1 MGDTG
6 VVTRFAP
13 SPTGMLHLGGA
24 RTALFNWLYARHHEG
39 SFRLRLEDTD
49 RKRSTPEAL
58 AAIVDGLAWLG
69 LDWDGEIV
77 RQSERRERHAA
88 IAHGLLAAGK
98 AYRCY
103 CTPEELAD
111 MRAAAR
117 AAGRAA
123 LYDGRWRTR
132 DAAEAPPGIDPVVR
146 FRAPQAGETAID
158 DLVQG
163 PVRIDNAT
171 LDDMVLLRADGT
183 PTYMLSVVVDD
194 HDMGISHAIRGDDH
208 LTNAFR
214 QTQLFR
220 ALDWEAPAYAHIPLI
235 HGPDGAK
242 LSKRHGAVAVGAYA
256 DLGIL
261 PAAMRNALLRLGWS
275 HGDDEIIDTA
285 QAIAWFDLDAV
296 NRGAAR
302 FDMEKLKSL
311 NGHYIRASADSAL
324 LAAVEQELAARYPA
338 AAEEAAT
345 DEGRRRIAALLPEA
359 KARAKTLVEL
369 ADSLAFLFCDPQI
382 TMTDKAARLLDYE
395 AQARLGRLADV
406 LETLAAWDEAAL
418 EGAVRAFADDEA
430 IKLGAIAQP
439 LRAAL
444 TGAHASPGIF
454 AVMAALGRD
463 ETTVRLNAVVVIGEQ
478 KAEGKEQVMSH
489 AGAEDPGRNE
499 R

>member
-1 MGDTG
+1 MG

-24 RTALFNWLYARHHEG
+24 RTALFNWLYARHHGG

-49 RKRSTPEAL
+49 RKRSTPEAV
-58 AAIVDGLAWLG
+58 AAIVDGLDWLG
-69 LDWDGEIV
+69 LDWDGAIV
-77 RQSERRERHAA
+77 RQSEHRERHAEVA
-88 IAHGLLAAGK
+88 RRLLAGGG

-103 CTPEELAD
+103 CTPEELAA
-111 MRAAAR
+111 MRAEAR
-117 AAGRAA
+117 AAGRSA
-123 LYDGRWRTR
+123 LYDGRWRDR
-132 DAAEAPPGIDPVVR
+132 DPAQAPPGVDPVIR
-146 FRAPQAGETAID
+146 FRAPREGETVLG

-163 PVRIDNAT
+163 PVRIDNAA

-194 HDMGISHAIRGDDH
+194 HDMGITHAIRGDDH

-220 ALDWEAPAYAHIPLI
+220 ALDWEPPAYAHIPLI

-256 DLGIL
+256 DIGIL

-275 HGDDEIIDTA
+275 HGDDEIIDTD
-285 QAIAWFDLDAV
+285 QAIRWFDLDAV

-302 FDMEKLKSL
+302 FDMEKLQSL
-311 NGHYIRASADSAL
+311 NGHYIRESADSAL
-324 LAAVEQELAARYPA
+324 LAEIEPRLAANHPA
-338 AAEEAAT
+338 AAT
-345 DEGRRRIAALLPEA
+345 DEGRGRILALMPEA
-359 KARAKTLVEL
+359 KTRAKTLVEL
-369 ADSLAFLFCDPQI
+369 ADSLAFLFHEPPLA
-382 TMTDKAARLLDYE
+382 MTPKAERLLDIE
-395 AQARLGRLADV
+395 AQARLGALFCM
-406 LETLAAWDEAAL
+406 LEELDGWDEAGL
-418 EGAVRAFADDEA
+418 EGAVRAFAEDEGVG
-430 IKLGAIAQP
+430 LGKIAQP

-444 TGAHASPGIF
+444 TGSHASPGIF
-454 AVMAALGRD
+454 AVMAALGRK
-463 ETTVRLNAVVVIGEQ
+463 ETLVRLHAVMVIAGDRTATGEHV
-478 KAEGKEQVMSH
+478 ASS

>member
-1 MGDTG
+1 MS

-24 RTALFNWLYARHHEG
+24 RTALFNWLYARHHG
-39 SFRLRLEDTD
+39 GTFRLRLEDTD
-49 RKRSTPEAL
+49 RKRSTPEAI

-69 LDWDGEIV
+69 LDWNGEIV
-77 RQSERRERHAA
+77 RQSARRQRHVK
-88 IAHGLLAAGK
+88 IAHGLLAAGG

-103 CTPEELAD
+103 CTLEELEA
-111 MRAAAR
+111 MRAQAR
-117 AAGRAA
+117 AQGRAA
-123 LYDGRWRTR
+123 LYDGRWRDR
-132 DAAEAPPGIDPVVR
+132 DEAEAPPGVAPVIR
-146 FRAPQAGETAID
+146 FRAPQEGETIIS
-158 DLVQG
+158 DLVQRH
-163 PVRIDNAT
+163 VKIDNSA

-194 HDMGISHAIRGDDH
+194 HDMGITHAIRGDDH

-220 ALDWEAPAYAHIPLI
+220 ALGWQPPAYAHIPLI

-242 LSKRHGAVAVGAYA
+242 LSKRHGAVAVGDYA
-256 DLGIL
+256 ELGIL

-285 QAIAWFDLDAV
+285 QAIAWFDLGAV

-302 FDMEKLKSL
+302 FDMEKLQSL
-311 NGHYIRASADSAL
+311 NGHYIRESADSEL
-324 LAAVEQELAARYPA
+324 LADVVQRLASRYPL
-338 AAEEAAT
+338 AAT
-345 DEGRRRIAALLPEA
+345 DGGRRRIAALLPEA

-369 ADSLAFLFCDPQI
+369 ADSLAFLLSDRPLA
-382 TMTDKAARLLDYE
+382 MTPKAARLLGDAGSE
-395 AQARLGRLADV
+395 ARARLARLK
-406 LETLAAWDEAAL
+406 AAL
-418 EGAVRAFADDEA
+418 EDREGWEEASLETAVRAFAEDEDV
-430 IKLGAIAQP
+430 KLGAIAQP

-463 ETTVRLNAVVVIGEQ
+463 ETLARLADAGE
-478 KAEGKEQVMSH
+478 
-489 AGAEDPGRNE
+489 PGRKE

>member
-1 MGDTG
+1 MS

-24 RTALFNWLYARHHEG
+24 RTALFNWLYARHRGG

-58 AAIVDGLAWLG
+58 AAIIDGLTWLG

-77 RQSERRERHAA
+77 HQFARRQRHAA
-88 IAHGLLAAGK
+88 VAHDLLAAGG

-103 CTPEELAD
+103 CTPEELEA
-111 MRAAAR
+111 MRAEAR

-123 LYDGRWRTR
+123 LYDGRWRDR
-132 DAAEAPPGIDPVVR
+132 DEAEAPPGVDPVIR
-146 FRAPQAGETAID
+146 FRAPQAGETVIS

-163 PVRIDNAT
+163 HIKIDNSA

-194 HDMGISHAIRGDDH
+194 HDMGITHAIRGDDH

-220 ALDWEAPAYAHIPLI
+220 ALGWEPPAYAHIPLI

-256 DLGIL
+256 ELGIL

-285 QAIAWFDLDAV
+285 QAVAWFDLDAV

-302 FDMEKLKSL
+302 FDMEKLRSL
-311 NGHYIRASADSAL
+311 NGHYIRASDDSAL
-324 LAAVEQELAARYPA
+324 LGAVEGRLAAHHPA
-338 AAEEAAT
+338 AAT
-345 DEGRRRIAALLPEA
+345 DEGRRRILALLPEA

-369 ADSLAFLFCDPQI
+369 ADALAFLVCERPL
-382 TMTDKAARLLDYE
+382 TLTPKAAKLLGDEARARL
-395 AQARLGRLADV
+395 ARLGAALRPH
-406 LETLAAWDEAAL
+406 AAWDEAAL
-418 EGAVRAFADDEA
+418 EGVVRAFADGED
-430 IKLGAIAQP
+430 IGLGAIAQP

-463 ETTVRLNAVVVIGEQ
+463 ETLARLEDAAAGAPE
-478 KAEGKEQVMSH
+478 AEGSRARRRRAPRLE
-489 AGAEDPGRNE
+489 GGNGR
-499 R
+499 

>member
-1 MGDTG
+1 MGDSG

-24 RTALFNWLYARHHEG
+24 RTALFNWLYARHHG
-39 SFRLRLEDTD
+39 GAFLLRLEDTD
-49 RKRSTPEAL
+49 ARRSTPEAE
-58 AAIVDGLAWLG
+58 AAILKGLEWLG

-77 RQSERRERHAA
+77 RQSERSERHAEVA
-88 IAHGLLAAGK
+88 RDLLAAGG

-103 CTPEELAD
+103 CTPDELEA
-111 MRAAAR
+111 MRAEAR
-117 AAGRAA
+117 AAGRTAR
-123 LYDGRWRTR
+123 YDGRWRTR
-132 DAAEAPPGIDPVVR
+132 DAAEAPPGIDPVIR
-146 FRAPQAGETAID
+146 FRAPQDGETVIG

-163 PVRIDNAT
+163 SVRIDNGA

-194 HDMGISHAIRGDDH
+194 HDMGITHAIRGDDH

-220 ALDWEAPAYAHIPLI
+220 ALDWEPPAYAHIPLI

-256 DLGIL
+256 GLGIL

-296 NRGAAR
+296 GRGAAR
-302 FDMEKLKSL
+302 FDMEKLRSL
-311 NGHYIRASADSAL
+311 NGHYIRESADAEL
-324 LAAVEQELAARYPA
+324 LAAVEERLAANHPA
-338 AAEEAAT
+338 AAT

-359 KARAKTLVEL
+359 KTRAKTLVEL
-369 ADSLAFLFCDPQI
+369 ADKLAFLVSDRPL
-382 TMTDKAARLLDYE
+382 TMTAKAERLLDDE
-395 AQARLGRLADV
+395 ARARLAGLREA
-406 LETLAAWDEAAL
+406 LEPLAAWDEAAL
-418 EGAVRAFADDEA
+418 ESAVRAFADDEA
-430 IKLGAIAQP
+430 IKLGAVAQP

-444 TGAHASPGIF
+444 TGSHASPGIF
-454 AVMAALGRD
+454 AVMAALGRE
-463 ETTVRLNAVVVIGEQ
+463 ETLARLKDVAAHIV
-478 KAEGKEQVMSH
+478 SY
-489 AGAEDPGRNE
+489 AGAED
-499 R
+499 

>member
-1 MGDTG
+1 MS

-13 SPTGMLHLGGA
+13 SPTGVLHLGGA
-24 RTALFNWLYARHHEG
+24 RTALFNWLYARHHG
-39 SFRLRLEDTD
+39 GTFRLRLEDTD
-49 RKRSTPEAL
+49 RKRSTPEAI
-58 AAIVDGLAWLG
+58 AAIVDGLTWLG
-69 LDWDGEIV
+69 LEWDGEIV
-77 RQSERRERHAA
+77 RQSERRQRHADV
-88 IAHGLLAAGK
+88 AHELLAAGG
-98 AYRCY
+98 AYCCY
-103 CTPEELAD
+103 CTPEELEA
-111 MRAAAR
+111 MRAEAR

-123 LYDGRWRTR
+123 LYDGRWRDR
-132 DAAEAPPGIDPVVR
+132 DSAEAPPGIDPVIR
-146 FRAPQAGETAID
+146 FRAPQDGKTTIS
-158 DLVQG
+158 DLVQQD
-163 PVRIDNAT
+163 VTLDNTA

-194 HDMGISHAIRGDDH
+194 HDMGITHAIRGDDH

-220 ALDWEAPAYAHIPLI
+220 ALGWEPPAYAHIPLI

-256 DLGIL
+256 ELGIL

-302 FDMEKLKSL
+302 LDMEKLQSL
-311 NGHYIRASADSAL
+311 NGHYIRESADAEL
-324 LAAVEQELAARYPA
+324 LADVEQRLAADHPA
-338 AAEEAAT
+338 AAT

-369 ADSLAFLFCDPQI
+369 ADKLAFLVCDRPLE
-382 TMTDKAARLLDYE
+382 MTPKAARLLGDEGSE
-395 AQARLGRLADV
+395 ARGRLVRLSAVLQDSAAWNEAH
-406 LETLAAWDEAAL
+406 LET
-418 EGAVRAFADDEA
+418 AVRSFAESEGVG
-430 IKLGAIAQP
+430 LGAIAQP

-454 AVMAALGRD
+454 AVMAALGRE
-463 ETTVRLNAVVVIGEQ
+463 ETLARLVDSG
-478 KAEGKEQVMSH
+478 G
-489 AGAEDPGRNE
+489 
-499 R
+499 